1 MHRAPLA
8 TYSLS
13 RSIRALPK
21 YHTESSSVQSLLFFV
36 ALVGFS
42 GLRVRRPFTEHCF
55 CLSFRTVPRGSC
67 VLYCY
72 TLHCKKKLKVVRGR
86 LQQVHRRCIMK
97 NRKTFLSSFLIF
109 RNRSFTGQGAPAFS
123 DSSLPVRELSA
134 VGRATFS
141 CFFLFFRSLAAG
153 GATFPV
159 LHGIARL
166 TVEQFAFSRSGRLF
180 GE

>member
-1 MHRAPLA
+1 MLLLPEVWKRLTSRANKQLMERLGLQVPIGRKY
-8 TYSLS
+8 TYSVIS
-13 RSIRALPK
+13 VAQRR
-21 YHTESSSVQSLLFFV
+21 ESSHL
-36 ALVGFS
+36 ALVTLCFPVFHSPGTE
-42 GLRVRRPFTEHCF
+42 GLKPE
-55 CLSFRTVPRGSC
+55 L
-67 VLYCY
+67 LYIY
-72 TLHCKKKLKVVRGR
+72 T
-86 LQQVHRRCIMK
+86 
-97 NRKTFLSSFLIF
+97 NSFLIF